1 MAHAPLRIVS
11 PAGHAGASASP
22 LQADKRNERARAA
35 RTIPRISRFV
45 PEQLIALARRCCN
58 LVTVRTALVFAVAT
72 LSLGCGTVDLG
83 TYEGVRDIRLDE
95 DYFYC
100 VVQPQ
105 VLTAKKCAGGEP
117 GDTGGCHSSNSS
129 FRLAEVPTSVA
140 CASGKPTG
148 ILSSEERSNYA
159 ASSLR
164 ATRDPESSP
173 LYTKPTGKSG
183 SGHKVVFDPT
193 SAEAGLIKT
202 WISRAR

>member
-1 MAHAPLRIVS
+1 
-11 PAGHAGASASP
+11 
-22 LQADKRNERARAA
+22 
-35 RTIPRISRFV
+35 
-45 PEQLIALARRCCN
+45 
-58 LVTVRTALVFAVAT
+58 VRTTLVFAVAS
-72 LSLGCGTVDLG
+72 LSIGCGTVDLG
-83 TYEGVRDIRLDE
+83 TYEGVRDIKLDE

-100 VVQPQ
+100 VVQPR

-148 ILSSEERSNYA
+148 TPTAEERANYA

-164 ATRDPESSP
+164 ATRDAESSP

-183 SGHKVVFDPT
+183 SGHKVVFDAN
-193 SAEAGLIKT
+193 SEEANLIRT